1 MPDNHSP
8 ARRKTLF
15 RDAAV
20 AHQESTWS
28 GRVLLMR
35 PLSFTLYTTGAM
47 AILMILIA
55 FVSWATYTKRELAV
69 GFVRPESGVS
79 TIRPM
84 VDGRIGEI
92 YVAEG
97 KHVKVG
103 DPLFSITSELEDER
117 GSLPEQLSA
126 EITRQIDLA
135 HKGAE
140 NNRESLLKQK
150 EQVAS
155 KLTELVQL
163 EKSVSLKE
171 ALLKQKFES
180 LKLEQERLESLVKDG
195 LISRVQYDE
204 RLRNFLDVQI
214 ALRGVSEDHVRILS
228 ETSQTRLDL
237 KKMDLDLQK
246 QSADSAFSI
255 SQLNQRLIENTS
267 EGYIVR
273 SPTNGIVSSV
283 LVTPSNVV
291 SRSSNVMAILPENSR
306 WIAELYVST
315 KAIGNISKSSAV
327 YLKYDAFPY
336 MKFGVYR
343 GEVKNISG
351 TILTR
356 ESLPPEVPATEPM
369 YRILV
374 KLDQQQISLFNKS
387 YSLQSGMTV
396 TAELEAESRRLVDW
410 FLGPLYDM
418 KRTMR
423 GNIT

>member
-1 MPDNHSP
+1 MSDNHS
-8 ARRKTLF
+8 ARRRKALF

-20 AHQESTWS
+20 EHMESTWS

-35 PLSFTLYTTGAM
+35 PLSFTLYTAGAI
-47 AILMILIA
+47 ALLTILVA
-55 FVSWATYTKRELAV
+55 FIFWATYTKRELAV

-92 YVAEG
+92 YVVEG
-97 KHVKVG
+97 DHVEAG
-103 DPLFSITSELEDER
+103 DPLFSITAELENER

-126 EITRQIDLA
+126 EITRQIDLMQ
-135 HKGAE
+135 KGSV
-140 NNRESLLKQK
+140 NHRESLLKQK

-163 EKSVSLKE
+163 EGSVTSKE
-171 ALLKQKFES
+171 ALLKRKFES
-180 LKLEQERLESLVKDG
+180 LKREQENLESLLKAG
-195 LISRVQYDE
+195 LISEVQYND
-204 RLRNFLDVQI
+204 RLRTFLDAQI
-214 ALRGVSEDHVRILS
+214 ALRSVSEDLLKIHS
-228 ETSQTRLDL
+228 ETSQTRLSL
-237 KKMDLDLQK
+237 RMMDLDLQK
-246 QSADSAFSI
+246 QSADSDFSI

-273 SPTNGIVSSV
+273 SPAAGIVSSV
-283 LVTPSNVV
+283 LVTSSNVV
-291 SRSSNVMAILPENSR
+291 SGNTNVMSILPANSR

-351 TILTR
+351 TILTK
-356 ESLPPEVPATEPM
+356 ESLPPEIPATGPM

-374 KLDQQQISLFNKS
+374 NLEQQQITLFDKP

-423 GNIT
+423 GT

>member
-1 MPDNHSP
+1 MSDNNS
-8 ARRKTLF
+8 AKRRKTLF

-20 AHQESTWS
+20 EHMESTWS

-35 PLSFTLYTTGAM
+35 PLSFTIYTAGSV
-47 AILMILIA
+47 AILAILIA
-55 FVSWATYTKRELAV
+55 FVCWATYTKREQAV

-84 VDGRIGEI
+84 IDGRIGEI
-92 YVAEG
+92 FVVEG
-97 KHVKVG
+97 DHVEAG
-103 DPLFSITSELEDER
+103 DPLFSITAELENER
-117 GSLPEQLSA
+117 GSLPEQLSE
-126 EITRQIDLA
+126 EITRQIDLMQM
-135 HKGAE
+135 GSE
-140 NNRESLLKQK
+140 NHRESLLRQK

-155 KLTELVQL
+155 KLTELARL
-163 EKSVSLKE
+163 EESVSTKE
-171 ALLKQKFES
+171 GLLRRKFDS
-180 LKLEQERLESLVKDG
+180 LQLEQEKLEGLLKAG
-195 LISRVQYDE
+195 LISQVQYNE
-204 RLRNFLDVQI
+204 RLRTFLDAQI
-214 ALRGVSEDHVRILS
+214 ALRSASEDLLKIQS
-228 ETSQTRLDL
+228 ETSQTRLSL
-237 KKMDLDLQK
+237 RMMDLDLRK
-246 QSADSAFSI
+246 QSADSDFSL

-267 EGYIVR
+267 EGYVVR
-273 SPTNGIVSSV
+273 SPAAGTVSSV
-283 LVTPSNVV
+283 LVTPSNIV
-291 SRSSNVMAILPENSR
+291 SGNTNVMSILPENSR

-315 KAIGNISKSSAV
+315 KAIGNISKASAV

-356 ESLPPEVPATEPM
+356 ESLPPEIPATEPM

-374 KLDQQQISLFNKS
+374 NLEQQQIKLFDKF

-423 GNIT
+423 GK

>member
-1 MPDNHSP
+1 MADHF
-8 ARRKTLF
+8 AAKRRKALF

-20 AHQESTWS
+20 EHMESTWS

-35 PLSFTLYTTGAM
+35 PMSFTLYTAGAV
-47 AILMILIA
+47 AVLVIIVA
-55 FVSWATYTKRELAV
+55 FVCWATYTKRELAV

-92 YVAEG
+92 YVVEG
-97 KHVKVG
+97 DHVEAG
-103 DPLFSITSELEDER
+103 DPLFAITAELENEQ

-126 EITRQIDLA
+126 EITRQIDFMQ
-135 HKGAE
+135 KGSS
-140 NNRESLLKQK
+140 NHRESLLKQK
-150 EQVAS
+150 QQVAARV
-155 KLTELVQL
+155 TELEQL
-163 EKSVSLKE
+163 ERSVHSKE
-171 ALLKQKFES
+171 VLLRRKFEAE
-180 LKLEQERLESLVKDG
+180 KREQEMAEKLLNSR
-195 LISRVQYDE
+195 LISEIDYNS

-214 ALRGVSEDHVRILS
+214 ALRTVSEDLLKIQS
-228 ETSQTRLDL
+228 EKSQTRLDL
-237 KKMDLDLQK
+237 ARMDLDLQK
-246 QSADSAFSI
+246 QSADSDFAL

-273 SPTNGIVSSV
+273 SPKAGTVSSV
-283 LVTPSNVV
+283 LVTPSNIV
-291 SRSSNVMAILPENSR
+291 SSSTNVMSILPDNSR

-356 ESLPPEVPATEPM
+356 ESLPPEIPATGPM

-374 KLDQQQISLFNKS
+374 NLEKQQISLS
-387 YSLQSGMTV
+387 DQRYSLQSGMTV

-418 KRTMR
+418 RRTMR
-423 GNIT
+423 GS